1 MENGYAT
8 DKKRVIVITGLIA
21 LIVILFIL
29 NLKFAHAASTP
40 LHANK
45 QTGMLEKGVQEG
57 KHPVTIVLVGATDYE
72 VAEIFNDIIENTP
85 GVVAA
90 NRRLFTF
97 FPADPAKCRVE
108 WQVVIEKTSLFDLES
123 RIYRALQKVTKNDR
137 DDLPK
142 LTLKPTEAQR
152 NLPARITP
160 WQAASREICFRMLHL
175 EKNNGSRNL
184 QHDTGVFRRPDRGF
198 E

>member
-1 MENGYAT
+1 
-8 DKKRVIVITGLIA
+8 
-21 LIVILFIL
+21 
-29 NLKFAHAASTP
+29 
-40 LHANK
+40 
-45 QTGMLEKGVQEG
+45 
-57 KHPVTIVLVGATDYE
+57 VLVGATDYE

-97 FPADPAKCRVE
+97 FPADPGKCRVE

-123 RIYRALQKVTKNDR
+123 RIYRALQKVTESDQ
-137 DDLPK
+137 DTAPE
-142 LTLKPTEAQR
+142 LTIKPTEVQR
-152 NLPARITP
+152 DLLARITP

-175 EKNNGSRNL
+175 EKNDDTRNL
-184 QHDTGVFRRPDRGF
+184 QHDAGVSRRSDRGF